1 VLLDQHDVLP
11 ILACPCCRTSLQGAD
26 VDALRCDGC
35 STIYSAVDRWP
46 VLVDFDSS
54 ILNPSTLAPTREPQS
69 PATWGTSRPHP
80 DVQRNLDKFRKLIE
94 PGQTVLV
101 VGGGVNAHGVTLY
114 DDPDVNVIGFDI
126 YPSQLTQFV
135 ADGHQ
140 IPLVTGSVDAVLIQA
155 VLEHVL
161 DPWRVVAEIR
171 RVLRTGGIVYAET
184 PFLQQVHEGAYDFT
198 RFTDS
203 GHRWLFREFD
213 LIDSGAIGGPGLQAV
228 WTIDYL
234 TRGLLR
240 SPRAGGCSRRLT
252 RWLQHLDN
260 RIPPDYRIDA
270 AACVYFLGRKSETA
284 ITARDMADYY
294 QGAQ

>member
-11 ILACPCCRTSLQGAD
+11 ILACPRCRGSLHGPD
-26 VDALRCDGC
+26 LTLKCDGC
-35 STIYSAVDRWP
+35 FTIYPAIGRWP

-54 ILNPSTLAPTREPQS
+54 ILKPGRVAPIRELES
-69 PATWGTSRPHP
+69 ATSGRPRPHP
-80 DVQRNLDKFRKLIE
+80 DVQRNLDKFRTLIE

-101 VGGGVNAHGVTLY
+101 VGGGINAHGVTLY

-126 YPSQLTQFV
+126 YPSHLTQFV

-140 IPLVTGSVDAVLIQA
+140 IPLDAGSVDAVLIQA

-161 DPWRVVAEIR
+161 DPWQVVAEMH

-198 RFTDS
+198 RFTES

-234 TRGLLR
+234 MRGLLR
-240 SPRAGGCSRRLT
+240 SARAGRCSRRLT
-252 RWLQHLDN
+252 QWLQHLDT
-260 RIPPDYRIDA
+260 RIPRGYRIDA
-270 AACVYFLGRKSETA
+270 AACVYFIGRKTETA